1 MRSTTSAGLA
11 LAVLAALVW
20 GYALLDGPGPAT
32 LLAGSTEGA
41 DAGPAELATH
51 PEADDIVAR
60 RVWSGDSVDVLGRP
74 SPDGRYLSYVDWIG
88 SGNLG
93 IRDLRTGES
102 RLVTHK
108 EGGWTTD
115 EHALFSVFSPDGSR
129 LAFQWWN
136 TETAEYEIRVADLED
151 GTIRTTY
158 APGDHQ
164 RYMQPVAWSGTPDAL
179 LVLHSMPDRTW
190 QIALMDPEDGVLRV
204 LRSLDWRGVAGIDVS
219 PDGEWIA
226 YSLPREDE
234 PAIHDIF
241 LLAADGSDEVQLT
254 SSDASEEVVGW
265 LPGGG
270 PLFYLRQTRG
280 ATRLVAQALD
290 GSRAVGEPLVV
301 RSDMVNAS
309 PMGAF
314 RDGFLFSVAVDARQ
328 TRLGTVDLEAGRL
341 TSPLTSVVPSR
352 MERAVAP
359 EWSADG
365 EQLHYVINPPLGGV
379 SFPVSMAVRSV
390 RTGAERRFAT
400 PFGYVLGIA
409 PSPTGD
415 ELLVQGYG
423 PERRNGIYRM
433 PVGGDTVEAVELNGI
448 GADQVRLPRWS
459 SDGRRIYYSR
469 WIREEGDAQTIVERD
484 LETGEIKELFR
495 TDRLRGFAVSPDG
508 SEMAV
513 TRHDPSSPEKSQLLV
528 VDLATSTE
536 RELVRIAAP
545 EGFTNGSHL
554 TWSPDGEHILYV
566 QSGPESDGTE
576 VLRVIS
582 REGGEPRV
590 IRTDTWVARPRM
602 HPDGR
607 RIAVMAGVNRWE
619 VWTLENVR
627 AVVADR

>member
-1 MRSTTSAGLA
+1 MRSTTSVGLT

-20 GYALLDGPGPAT
+20 GYALLDGPGPDM
-32 LLAGSTEGA
+32 LLAGSAGTS
-41 DAGPAELATH
+41 DAVPAELATH
-51 PEADDIVAR
+51 PWADDIVAR
-60 RVWSGDSVDVLGRP
+60 RVWSGDRVDVLGRP
-74 SPDGRYLSYVDWIG
+74 SPDGRHLSYVDWIG
-88 SGNLG
+88 GGNLG

-102 RLVTHK
+102 RLLTHK
-108 EGGWTTD
+108 EGGWTTED
-115 EHALFSVFSPDGSR
+115 HALFSVFSPDGSR

-136 TETAEYEIRVADLED
+136 AETAEYEIRVVDLEE
-151 GTIRTTY
+151 GTIRTIY

-164 RYMQPVAWSGTPDAL
+164 RYMQPVAWSGTHDAL

-190 QIALMDPEDGVLRV
+190 QIAFMDPRDGGLRV
-204 LRSLDWRGVAGIDVS
+204 VRSLDWRQVAGIDAS
-219 PDGEWIA
+219 PDGAWIA
-226 YSLPREDE
+226 YSLSREDE
-234 PAIHDIF
+234 PAVHDIF
-241 LLAADGSDEVQLT
+241 LLAADGSDEVQLA
-254 SSDASEEVVGW
+254 SSDASEVVVGW

-301 RSDMVNAS
+301 RSDLVNAS

-365 EQLHYVINPPLGGV
+365 EQLYYVVNPPLGGL
-379 SFPVSMAVRSV
+379 SFPVNMAVRSV

-400 PFGYVLGIA
+400 PFGYVLNIA
-409 PSPTGD
+409 PSPAGD

-423 PERRNGIYRM
+423 PEGRNGIYRM

-448 GADQVRLPRWS
+448 GADQVRLPQWS
-459 SDGRRIYYSR
+459 ADGRAVYYSR
-469 WIREEGDAQTIVERD
+469 WIRDEGDAEVIVERD
-484 LETGEIKELFR
+484 LETGELRELYA

-513 TRHDPSSPEKSQLLV
+513 TSQDPSSPEESQLLV
-528 VDLATSTE
+528 VDLATGHE
-536 RELVRIAAP
+536 RELVRVAAP
-545 EGFTNGSHL
+545 GFRNGTHV
-554 TWSPDGEHILYV
+554 TWSPDGAHIVYI
-566 QSGPESDGTE
+566 QGAPESDGTE
-576 VLRVIS
+576 VLRVVS
-582 REGGEPRV
+582 REGGEPRI
-590 IRTDTWVARPRM
+590 IRTESWVARPRI